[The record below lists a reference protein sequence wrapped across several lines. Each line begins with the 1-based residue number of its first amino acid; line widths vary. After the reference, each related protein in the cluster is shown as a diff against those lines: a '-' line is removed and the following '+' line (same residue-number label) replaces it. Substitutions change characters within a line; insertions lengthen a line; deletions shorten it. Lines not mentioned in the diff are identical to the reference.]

1 MVGLLCRASA
11 EGRLVARATREWRQ
25 TVDLGR
31 LDMRDTIMEAI
42 GIEVAELSAER
53 VVATMPVHGPT
64 KQPFGVLHGGAS
76 VVLAETVAS
85 LGTYNLIDQESQLAM
100 GLEINANHIRAKSE
114 GLVTAV
120 GTPLHTGRKVM
131 VWDVR
136 ITDEDDKLIC
146 VSRCTVA
153 VVPK

>member
-1 MVGLLCRASA
+1 M
-11 EGRLVARATREWRQ
+11 ARAAREWRQ

-31 LDMRDTIMEAI
+31 LDMTDTIMEAI

-136 ITDEDDKLIC
+136 ITDEEDKLIC

>member
-1 MVGLLCRASA
+1 
-11 EGRLVARATREWRQ
+11 
-25 TVDLGR
+25 VDPTK

-42 GIEVAELSAER
+42 GIEVTELSEGR

-85 LGTYNLIDQESQLAM
+85 LGTYNLIDGETQLAM

-120 GTPLHTGRKVM
+120 GTPLHSGRKIM

-153 VVPK
+153 VVPKTG

>member
-1 MVGLLCRASA
+1 MVDPRH
-11 EGRLVARATREWRQ
+11 
-25 TVDLGR
+25 
-31 LDMRDTIMEAI
+31 LDMSGTIMEAI
-42 GIEVAELSAER
+42 GIEVTELSEER

-64 KQPFGVLHGGAS
+64 RQPFGVLHGGAS

-85 LGTYNLIDQESQLAM
+85 LGTYNLIDAETQLAM
-100 GLEINANHIRAKSE
+100 GLEVNANHIRAKSD

-120 GTPLHTGRKVM
+120 GVPLHTGRKIM

-136 ITDEDDKLIC
+136 ITDEEDRLIC

>member
-1 MVGLLCRASA
+1 MRRVK
-11 EGRLVARATREWRQ
+11 
-25 TVDLGR
+25 VDPAH
-31 LDMRDTIMEAI
+31 LDMKDTIMEAI
-42 GIEVAELSAER
+42 GIEVTDISEER

-85 LGTYNLIDQESQLAM
+85 LGTYNLIDRENQLAM
-100 GLEINANHIRAKSE
+100 GLEINANHIRSKNE

-120 GTPLHTGRKVM
+120 GTPLHRGRKIM

-136 ITDEDDKLIC
+136 VTDEEGKLVC

-153 VVPK
+153 VVPR

>member
-1 MVGLLCRASA
+1 
-11 EGRLVARATREWRQ
+11 
-25 TVDLGR
+25 VDPGQ
-31 LDMRDTIMEAI
+31 LDTRDTIIEAI
-42 GIEVAELSAER
+42 GIEVANLSEDR

-64 KQPFGVLHGGAS
+64 RQPFGVLHGGAS

-100 GLEINANHIRAKSE
+100 GLEINANHIRAKSD
-114 GLVTAV
+114 GIVTAV
-120 GTPLHTGRKVM
+120 GTPLHRGRKIM

-136 ITDEDDKLIC
+136 ITDEDERLIC
-146 VSRCTVA
+146 VSRCTGA

>member
-1 MVGLLCRASA
+1 
-11 EGRLVARATREWRQ
+11 
-25 TVDLGR
+25 
-31 LDMRDTIMEAI
+31 MEAI

-85 LGTYNLIDQESQLAM
+85 LGTYNLIDHESQLAM

>member
-1 MVGLLCRASA
+1 
-11 EGRLVARATREWRQ
+11 
-25 TVDLGR
+25 VDPGQ
-31 LDMRDTIMEAI
+31 LDTRDTIMEAI
-42 GIEVAELSAER
+42 GIEVTDLSEDR

-64 KQPFGVLHGGAS
+64 RQPFGVLHGGAS

-100 GLEINANHIRAKSE
+100 GLEINANHIRAKSD
-114 GLVTAV
+114 GIVTAV
-120 GTPLHTGRKVM
+120 GTPLHRGRKIM

-136 ITDEDDKLIC
+136 ITDEDERLIC

>member
-1 MVGLLCRASA
+1 MVGLLCRASV
-11 EGRLVARATREWRQ
+11 EGRLVARAAREWRQ

>member
-1 MVGLLCRASA
+1 MAGVLSRAG
-11 EGRLVARATREWRQ
+11 EGRLVARASREWRQ
-25 TVDLGR
+25 PVELER

-42 GIEVAELSAER
+42 GIEVTELSEER

-85 LGTYNLIDQESQLAM
+85 LGTYNLIDRESQLAM

-114 GLVTAV
+114 GVVAAV
-120 GTPLHTGRKVM
+120 GTPLHTGRKIM

>member
-1 MVGLLCRASA
+1 MAQAV
-11 EGRLVARATREWRQ
+11 REWRQ

-136 ITDEDDKLIC
+136 ITDEEDKLIC

>member
-1 MVGLLCRASA
+1 M
-11 EGRLVARATREWRQ
+11 ARAAREWRQ
-25 TVDLGR
+25 MVDLGR

>member
-1 MVGLLCRASA
+1 M
-11 EGRLVARATREWRQ
+11 
-25 TVDLGR
+25 D
-31 LDMRDTIMEAI
+31 AI
-42 GIEVAELSAER
+42 GIRVTDISEER

-64 KQPFGVLHGGAS
+64 KQPFGILHGGAS

-85 LGTYNLIDQESQLAM
+85 LGTYNLIDRERQLAV
-100 GLEINANHIRAKSE
+100 GLEINANHIRSKVG

-120 GTPLHTGRKVM
+120 GTPLHTGRRIM

-136 ITDEDDKLIC
+136 ITDEEGRLIS

>member
-1 MVGLLCRASA
+1 MLR
-11 EGRLVARATREWRQ
+11 RK
-25 TVDLGR
+25 VDPAD

-42 GIEVAELSAER
+42 GIEVTGISEER
-53 VVATMPVHGPT
+53 VVATMPVHGAT
-64 KQPFGVLHGGAS
+64 KQPFGILHGGAS

-85 LGTYNLIDQESQLAM
+85 LGTYNLIDRENELAV
-100 GLEINANHIRAKSE
+100 GLEINANHIRSKDE
-114 GLVTAV
+114 GLVIAV
-120 GTPLHTGRKVM
+120 GTPLHRGRKIM

-136 ITDEDDKLIC
+136 ITDEDDRLIC

>member
-1 MVGLLCRASA
+1 MDP
-11 EGRLVARATREWRQ
+11 TQ
-25 TVDLGR
+25 

-42 GIEVAELSAER
+42 GIEVTHLSEER

-64 KQPFGVLHGGAS
+64 RQPFGVLHGGAS

-85 LGTYNLIDQESQLAM
+85 LGTYNLIDGESQLAM

-120 GTPLHTGRKVM
+120 GTPLHRGRKIM

-136 ITDEDDKLIC
+136 ITDEDERLIC

>member
-1 MVGLLCRASA
+1 M
-11 EGRLVARATREWRQ
+11 
-25 TVDLGR
+25 DPGR
-31 LDMRDTIMEAI
+31 LDTRDTIMEAI
-42 GIEVAELSAER
+42 GIEVTDLTEDR

-64 KQPFGVLHGGAS
+64 RQPFGVLHGGAS

-85 LGTYNLIDQESQLAM
+85 LGTYNLIDQESELAM
-100 GLEINANHIRAKSE
+100 GLEINANHIRAKSD
-114 GLVTAV
+114 GIVTAV
-120 GTPLHTGRKVM
+120 GTPLHRGRKIM

-136 ITDEDDKLIC
+136 ITDEDERLIC

>member
-1 MVGLLCRASA
+1 MDP
-11 EGRLVARATREWRQ
+11 T
-25 TVDLGR
+25 R
-31 LDMRDTIMEAI
+31 LDTSGTTMEAI
-42 GIEVAELSAER
+42 GIEVTDLWRS
-53 VVATMPVHGPT
+53 G
-64 KQPFGVLHGGAS
+64 FGVLHGGAS

-85 LGTYNLIDQESQLAM
+85 LGTYNLIDGDTQLAM

-120 GTPLHTGRKVM
+120 ATPLHTGRRIM

-136 ITDEDDKLIC
+136 ITDEEDKLVC

-153 VVPK
+153 VVPR